1 MLDSSKNRANIM
13 PFDDMLR
20 HAQHREDAEKAR
32 DRLQRTA
39 PDRQQVVLL
48 DMERQRMNRIYD
60 RRLQIDMA
68 GPGGLHRQYSKALQ
82 RLKTHEQDIKQDK
95 LNQTRMSLP
104 SIGQL
109 SLSYRNQDHR
119 LPCITEEYSSLP
131 KIERSQL
138 NLRHSLTVN
147 SPPSSS
153 RHKKTV
159 QTRSSMSKI
168 NSDAKYSHLLWKQS
182 FQQVIAQTSDDR
194 SYLQNHARLMN
205 QEKRSVER
213 KLKDFFH

>member
-1 MLDSSKNRANIM
+1 
-13 PFDDMLR
+13 MLR
-20 HAQHREDAEKAR
+20 HAQHREDAEKVR
-32 DRLQRTA
+32 DRLHRTA

-48 DMERQRMNRIYD
+48 DMERQRMNQIYD
-60 RRLQIDMA
+60 RRLQIDMT

-104 SIGQL
+104 SINQL
-109 SLSYRNQDHR
+109 SLFYRNQKHC
-119 LPCITEEYSSLP
+119 LPSITEEYSSLP
-131 KIERSQL
+131 QIERSQP
-138 NLRHSLTVN
+138 NPRHSLTSN
-147 SPPSSS
+147 SPPNSS
-153 RHKKTV
+153 RHTKPV

-168 NSDAKYSHLLWKQS
+168 KSNVKYSHLLWKKS

-194 SYLQNHARLMN
+194 PYLQNHARLMK

-213 KLKDFFH
+213 KLKDFLH